1 MIRTKITFIIFV
13 IFTIII
19 FPYYTILCLNS
30 DFLSSLVPG
39 WHTTIIP
46 ARLISNLIKF
56 FILLIVSIYYFKLS
70 KISKEIK
77 YKKFVIHLLL
87 TIPAIFI
94 AKLNLYEFV
103 TIYFYDPESFLTPIQ
118 MVILINIFINLLFF
132 IGQILFGI
140 YYFRCQ
146 KNNNYLVIE

>member
-103 TIYFYDPESFLTPIQ
+103 TIYFYDPESF
-118 MVILINIFINLLFF
+118 
-132 IGQILFGI
+132 
-140 YYFRCQ
+140 
-146 KNNNYLVIE
+146 